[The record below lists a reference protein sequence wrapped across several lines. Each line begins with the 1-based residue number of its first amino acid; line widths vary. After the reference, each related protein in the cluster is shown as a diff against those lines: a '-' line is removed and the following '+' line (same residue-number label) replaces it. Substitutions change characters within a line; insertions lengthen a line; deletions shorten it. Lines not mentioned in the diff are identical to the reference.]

1 MEHVHI
7 RLLIIFFRI
16 ALLLGAGLLLIWFW
30 FRMRPKPVVQESRN
44 EDQKIILPLRL
55 QAYERIVLLLE
66 RISPQNLILRI
77 KKPEMNA
84 IQLQSELIKA
94 IREEFDYN
102 LSQQLYVSP
111 GVWELVKS
119 SKEEM
124 ISMINIASGK
134 VSENAGSNEL
144 ARLIIQASMEK
155 EKLPV
160 TLALEEVK
168 KELQKIF

>member
-1 MEHVHI
+1 MEHVLI
-7 RLLIIFFRI
+7 RLLIIFIRI
-16 ALLLGAGLLLIWFW
+16 ALLLGSGLLLIWFY
-30 FRMRPKPVVQESRN
+30 FRIRPKPVVHQSLN

-77 KKPEMNA
+77 NKPELTA
-84 IQLQSELIKA
+84 LQLQSALIKA
-94 IREEFDYN
+94 IRDEFEYN
-102 LSQQLYVSP
+102 LSQQLYISP
-111 GVWELVKS
+111 GAWELVKS
-119 SKEEM
+119 AKEEM

-134 VSENAGSNEL
+134 VPENSNSTEL
-144 ARLIIQASMEK
+144 ARMIIQASMER

-160 TLALEEVK
+160 NLALEEVK